1 LASDFE
7 NQEQAVTPL
16 ANGDAEAP
24 KVEAPKPEIIKPE
37 ATKPE
42 ATKNDVVKEAP
53 PKRARAEKH
62 HAEPKNTEPKV
73 PSTDAKVPAAEPKA
87 TATEPKAPS
96 AEPVVVADVKPPAP
110 EPAPVVE
117 AKAQAPEV
125 KAPEAK
131 QPDPKPAETAAVP
144 AQQGTPLPGAQQ
156 PAGRMFDQRRRAAG
170 NQGPKNGSALDL
182 VELKDMSIQNLNTIA
197 KDLGVQG
204 FAGLRKQELI
214 FKILQV
220 QAEKS
225 GLIFSEGV
233 LECLPDG
240 FGFLRAPEYNYLPG
254 PDDVYVSP
262 SQIRRFDLRTGDTV
276 SGQIRP
282 PKEGERYFALIKV
295 DAINFEPPEEA
306 RNKIFFDNLTPLYP
320 QGRLKMETVRD
331 NYSGRVMDLLT
342 PIGKGQRGLIV
353 AAPRTGKTMLLQAIA
368 NSVTTNHPEVS
379 LIVLLIDERPE
390 EVTDMQR
397 SVKGEVISSTFDE
410 PASRHVQVAEMVI
423 EKAKRLVEHKKDVVI
438 LLDSITRLARAYNT
452 VVPPSGKV
460 LSGGVDSNALQRPK
474 RFFGA
479 ARNIE
484 EGGSLTIV
492 ASALVDTGSRMDDV
506 IFEEFKGTGNMEIH
520 LDRKLMDK
528 RVFPAIDISKSG
540 TRKEELLQPKEE
552 LNRVWVLRKV
562 LNNLSPV
569 ESMELLIDKLSKSRS
584 NGEFLAS
591 MSG

>member
-1 LASDFE
+1 LASDLE
-7 NQEQAVTPL
+7 NQEQAQQERAADKASDKPVTP
-16 ANGDAEAP
+16 AVNGDAEAP
-24 KVEAPKPEIIKPE
+24 KIESP
-37 ATKPE
+37 
-42 ATKNDVVKEAP
+42 KNDVVKADTP
-53 PKRARAEKH
+53 PKRSRAAAAEKH
-62 HAEPKNTEPKV
+62 HAEPK
-73 PSTDAKVPAAEPKA
+73 APAAE
-87 TATEPKAPS
+87 TKAPAADPVE
-96 AEPVVVADVKPPAP
+96 AEGNPAP
-110 EPAPVVE
+110 EAVPAVDSKPVETTPSSE
-117 AKAQAPEV
+117 AKAAEPGAQAP
-125 KAPEAK
+125 AP
-131 QPDPKPAETAAVP
+131 QTA
-144 AQQGTPLPGAQQ
+144 QGTPQLT
-156 PAGRMFDQRRRAAG
+156 GRMFDNRRRAAG

-320 QGRLKMETVRD
+320 QGRLKMETARD
-331 NYSGRVMDLLT
+331 NFSGRVMDLLT

-353 AAPRTGKTMLLQAIA
+353 AAPRTGKTMLLQTIA
-368 NSVTTNHPEVS
+368 NSITTNHPEVT

-540 TRKEELLQPKEE
+540 TRKEELLLPKEE

-569 ESMELLIDKLSKSRS
+569 ESMELLIDKLSKTRS
-584 NGEFLAS
+584 NGEFLAA